1 MAAISLSDLNLLSKI
16 VLTSSKLMMRLSLKM
31 VSSTLLYKKIFHT
44 NLNFN
49 SKISF
54 IYVYIFKA
62 KQMYSVCSRQF
73 EINLVSS
80 SSKLLEKGPYRPQPK
95 DEPP

>member
-1 MAAISLSDLNLLSKI
+1 
-16 VLTSSKLMMRLSLKM
+16 MMRLSLKM
-31 VSSTLLYKKIFHT
+31 VSSTPLYILIFHT

-49 SKISF
+49 SKINF

-62 KQMYSVCSRQF
+62 KQLYSVRSRHF
-73 EINLVSS
+73 EINFVSS